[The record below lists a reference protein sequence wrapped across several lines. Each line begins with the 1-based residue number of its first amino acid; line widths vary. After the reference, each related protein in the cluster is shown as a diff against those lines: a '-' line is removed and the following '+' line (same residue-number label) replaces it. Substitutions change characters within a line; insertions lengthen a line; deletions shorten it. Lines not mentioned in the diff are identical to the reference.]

1 MRLRLIVPTAFVEES
16 GRLMTVVA
24 TMRDVRHFALAKHE
38 GQVRRHDGKPYI
50 AHLDGVAAILKE
62 YGYSEPNV
70 TAAALL
76 HDTLEKTDTSLDELI
91 EKFGVVVAELV
102 FWLTDTEQ
110 GSREA
115 RTLQAAWRLSRAP
128 WDAKLIKL
136 ADIIDNGTA
145 IIMCNPD
152 FGPTFLE
159 EKRLQ
164 LKKMAEVESSRLLR
178 LPLFQKAAIITE
190 SASF

>member
-1 MRLRLIVPTAFVEES
+1 
-16 GRLMTVVA
+16 MTVVA
-24 TMRDVRHFALAKHE
+24 TIQDVRDFALAKHE

-50 AHLDGVAAILKE
+50 SHLDGVASILRE
-62 YGYSEPNV
+62 HGYTAPEV
-70 TAAALL
+70 IAAAFL
-76 HDTLEKTDTSLDELI
+76 HDTLEKTDTTLEELI
-91 EKFGVVVAELV
+91 EKFGMVVAELV
-102 FWLTDTEQ
+102 FWLTDTEK

-115 RTLQAAWRLSRAP
+115 RALEAAWRLSRAP
-128 WDAKLIKL
+128 WNAKLIKL

-152 FGPTFLE
+152 FGPTFLD

-178 LPLFQKAAIITE
+178 LPLFQKAAIVTE
-190 SASF
+190 SASL

>member
-1 MRLRLIVPTAFVEES
+1 
-16 GRLMTVVA
+16 MTVVA
-24 TMRDVRHFALAKHE
+24 TIQDVRDFALAKHE
-38 GQVRRHDGKPYI
+38 GQTRTHDGKPYI
-50 AHLDGVAAILKE
+50 AHLDGVASILRE
-62 YGYSEPNV
+62 HGYTAPEV
-70 TAAALL
+70 IAAAFL
-76 HDTLEKTDTSLDELI
+76 HDTLEKTDTTLEELI
-91 EKFGVVVAELV
+91 EKFGMVVAELV

-115 RTLQAAWRLSRAP
+115 RALEAAWRLSRAP

-152 FGPTFLE
+152 FGPTFLD

-178 LPLFQKAAIITE
+178 LPLFQKAAIVTE
-190 SASF
+190 SASL

>member
-1 MRLRLIVPTAFVEES
+1 
-16 GRLMTVVA
+16 MTVVA
-24 TMRDVRHFALAKHE
+24 TIQDVRDFALAKHE

-50 AHLDGVAAILKE
+50 SHLDGVASILRE
-62 YGYSEPNV
+62 HGYTAPEV
-70 TAAALL
+70 IAAAFL
-76 HDTLEKTDTSLDELI
+76 HDTLEKTDTTLEELI
-91 EKFGVVVAELV
+91 EKFGMVVAELV

-110 GSREA
+110 GSRDA
-115 RTLQAAWRLSRAP
+115 RALEAAWRLSRAP
-128 WDAKLIKL
+128 WNAKLIKL

-152 FGPTFLE
+152 FGPTFLD

-178 LPLFQKAAIITE
+178 LPLFQKAAIVTE
-190 SASF
+190 SASL